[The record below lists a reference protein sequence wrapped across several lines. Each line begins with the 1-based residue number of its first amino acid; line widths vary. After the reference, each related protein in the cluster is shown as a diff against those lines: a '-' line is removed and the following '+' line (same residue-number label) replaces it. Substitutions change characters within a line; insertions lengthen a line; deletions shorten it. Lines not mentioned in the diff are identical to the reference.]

1 MEIIKHIDGSEK
13 VLKALGFWPSFHD
26 AEVISFSVSRA
37 LPLDTKIC
45 FAKLAVHVRQYAE
58 VGVGT
63 AEYALA
69 IVKSILVNFIFS
81 GVSGLS
87 VSEFN
92 HQNVINSIEFRS
104 AESLGAPSISVD
116 IESIWGLGGSLQCNS
131 VVVES
136 VEELPIVQA

>member
-13 VLKALGFWPSFHD
+13 VEKALGLWPSFHD

-37 LPLDTKIC
+37 LPLDTNIC
-45 FAKLAVHVRQYAE
+45 FAKLVVHVRQYAE

-69 IVKSILVNFIFS
+69 IVKSVLVNFIFK
-81 GVSGLS
+81 GVSDLS

-92 HQNVINSIEFRS
+92 HQNVINSIEFKS
-104 AESLGAPSISVD
+104 TEALGAPSISVKV
-116 IESIWGLGGSLQCNS
+116 ESIWGFGGSLQCNS